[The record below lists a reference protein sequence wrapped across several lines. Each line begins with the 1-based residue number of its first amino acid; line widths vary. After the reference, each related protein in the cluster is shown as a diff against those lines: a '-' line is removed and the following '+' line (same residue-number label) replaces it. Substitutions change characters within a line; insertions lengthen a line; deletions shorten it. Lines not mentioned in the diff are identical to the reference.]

1 MRKEKGVELLQT
13 TRCFAEND
21 TLFYGKRHVVLLK
34 TIRCF
39 IENDT
44 LFYWKRHVVLLKTI
58 RCFWKN
64 NTFKGTNWTFLFRPL
79 WHLWQQKSKIAVGC
93 ACVRTYARS
102 IPWGTHPKIREL
114 GELSLWAKFA
124 SESEKCEVLA
134 TDIYLDLPCFAFFG
148 LQHWWLFLW
157 KVHFIANFSLFAPI
171 SPHIQIGEQEMKNIS
186 YIENFPSAIMSVLL
200 SGGEESEKPIATD
213 DVWYK

>member
-21 TLFYGKRHVVLLK
+21 TLFYWKRYVVLLK
-34 TIRCF
+34 TTRCF

-64 NTFKGTNWTFLFRPL
+64 NTFKGTNWTLIFRPL

-93 ACVRTYARS
+93 ACVRTREAS
-102 IPWGTHPKIREL
+102 LALGDASQNTKIWGTFFVGKIRIWERTMW
-114 GELSLWAKFA
+114 ST
-124 SESEKCEVLA
+124 CEG
-134 TDIYLDLPCFAFFG
+134 YLFEIALFC
-148 LQHWWLFLW
+148 FLW
-157 KVHFIANFSLFAPI
+157 FAKLVFISRGSAFYREFFTLCTYI
-171 SPHIQIGEQEMKNIS
+171 SPYTNRGARN
-186 YIENFPSAIMSVLL
+186 
-200 SGGEESEKPIATD
+200 EKHLIHRKKQ
-213 DVWYK
+213 VR

>member
-1 MRKEKGVELLQT
+1 MT
-13 TRCFAEND
+13 
-21 TLFYGKRHVVLLK
+21 
-34 TIRCF
+34 RCF

-64 NTFKGTNWTFLFRPL
+64 NTFKGTNWTLIFRPL

-93 ACVRTYARS
+93 ACVRTREAS
-102 IPWGTHPKIREL
+102 LALGDASQNTKIWGTFFVGKIRIWERTMW
-114 GELSLWAKFA
+114 ST
-124 SESEKCEVLA
+124 CEGCLFEVTLF
-134 TDIYLDLPCFAFFG
+134 C
-148 LQHWWLFLW
+148 FLW
-157 KVHFIANFSLFAPI
+157 FAKLAVVSWEVHFIANFSLFAPI

-186 YIENFPSAIMSVLL
+186 YIENFPSAI
-200 SGGEESEKPIATD
+200 GGEESGKPIATD